1 MSEEKN
7 KLSPVTK
14 GAVTTKQRG
23 ELSKLVDTIL
33 PGAAG
38 DVKSHVIFEVLIPA
52 AKRAALD
59 ALAMLLGEKTR
70 RGSTNSI
77 VDRVSYIDYSSIGSS
92 SNTPISRGSS
102 VFDLGN
108 LVFEEYNDADIVLSA
123 LYDQLSRYRI
133 VSVANLYELIG
144 KQCPHTAGKYGWTK
158 LDTAKIKKTSDGWM
172 LCLPRAMPLD

>member
-7 KLSPVTK
+7 KLSQVTS
-14 GAVTTKQRG
+14 GTVTTKKRG

-70 RGSTNSI
+70 RGSGNSI
-77 VDRVSYIDYSSIGSS
+77 VDRVSYIDYSSIGNSL
-92 SNTPISRGSS
+92 NPTIPRGSS

-123 LYDQLSRYRI
+123 LYDQLNRYHI

-144 KQCPHTAGKYGWTK
+144 KQCPHTAGKFGWTK
-158 LDTAKIKKTSDGWM
+158 LDTAKIKKTNDGWM